1 MPTTRAMEAQFQ
13 TLLEK
18 LSKMKSELTASMN
31 ANMGEMKSEL
41 TASMNANMDE
51 LNTKLTNVNEQI
63 SANKE
68 ELKSDLKGI
77 GDKLTTMDK
86 KFEEME
92 GRIESVENKF
102 ENKFVDIENKFENK
116 FEDMESKLEAK
127 IFEKVEDV
135 SISFRSDL
143 EKLKQKVMT
152 GQGDEFKFQAPFS
165 KPSIKLSTYDGKS
178 SWQVYKTQFSIVADA
193 NQWDSQTK
201 ACQFA
206 ASLRADAADILQ
218 TLPETQRLAFD
229 ALVNALELRFGEKC
243 VKDYSRLQLKSR
255 QQKVSETLQE
265 LATDVE
271 RLSHLAFSD
280 CPTEVREVL
289 ALQHFIDGVR
299 DPEIQKALRM
309 ADLKDLKGALVFAM
323 KFEAAQQA
331 TRKDRHP
338 IRAVNESDT
347 SNSSVERLERQM
359 RSFMNRVESLMSQKA
374 DGKKTLKCWTC
385 GREGHLQRSC
395 RARQGAETNKRLP
408 EGGVGKLINDHL
420 VGRRLPDF
428 GKPHIPV
435 CQIST
440 KSTGE
445 NGIFIMGHVNELPC
459 NMIIDTGANVSI
471 IRNDLAQKLKEK
483 LIWTPPRVVLQTVTG
498 EKIDIHGKL
507 KVKIQFGDTTYQ
519 HAVYVADIAD
529 PFILGLDFLKEH
541 GFTLDFNK
549 NELRSIHE
557 EVTIFKIEHRSESI
571 RQVTANENITI
582 PPRTEI
588 IVPGYIG
595 NDKGEVLATCS
606 PVTCVC
612 KSSSLLLSNSPQQL
626 TPDLLEN
633 AELSPEQKSS
643 AERLF
648 QEFEDVFSRNSSD
661 IGHTTVTQHRIDTAD
676 HPPIKQHP
684 RRLPFAKQEEVGTLL
699 REMQENDIIEPSSSP
714 WASQSSWFKDSYPLP
729 RIDDTLDTLSGHKW
743 FSTLDLKSGYWQVEI
758 HPEDREKTAFTSGQ
772 GLWQFKVMPF
782 GLCNA
787 PATFERLMETVLK
800 GLTFE
805 ACLIYLDDVI
815 IGGRTFEEHLQNIRK
830 VLSKLSDANLKLNPS
845 KCKFFQK
852 EVNYLGHIISEEG
865 VRTDPE
871 KVSAVKNW
879 KRPENLRELRSFLGL
894 CTYYRKFV
902 KGFSNIARPLHK
914 LTESKQKFQWTKECE
929 DSFLQLKEALT
940 SSPILIYPQP
950 DKPFILDTDAS
961 NESVGAVLSQEIDGQ
976 ERVVAYWS
984 KCLSKP
990 ERNYCVT
997 RKELLAIVKAIEHF
1011 HHYLYGQKFLLRT
1024 DHASLTWLMNFRNTE
1039 GQVARWIQ
1047 RLNEYYFD
1055 IRHRK
1060 GSSHGNADAL
1070 SRRPCPENCR
1080 HCSRVETKYDYAI
1093 RQITTST
1100 ATPPDPWSDEKV
1112 REDQMA
1118 DPDIKPLIEF
1128 MESSSNKPS
1137 WQDISAY
1144 SPTTKQYWALWNSL
1158 HLRNGVLYRK
1168 FESEDGKTFRWQLVL
1183 PRSRIPEVL
1192 KELHGSP
1199 TGGHFGVMK
1208 TLHRVRERFCWGKVR
1223 ADVEQWCKSCDA
1235 CSARKGPK
1243 IRSRGKLHR
1252 YNVGAPFER
1261 IAFDILGPLP
1271 RTASGNKYL
1280 LVVMDYFTK
1289 WPEVYPIPDQEAP
1302 TVAEAVVQHWIS
1314 RYGVPLQLH
1323 SDQGRNFVSAVLKGV
1338 CELLGIDKTKT
1349 TPLHPQSDGMVERF
1363 NRTILNNLSLMVSK
1377 NQQDWDQKVPLF
1389 LLAYRS
1395 AVHETTGY
1403 SPSQMLFGRDLRLP
1417 CDLLFGRPPDTPSS
1431 PEEYVQ
1437 NLQARFED
1445 VHHLARERINLRTE
1459 KMKTRYDTKATGHQF
1474 KEGDKVWFYN
1484 PTRRKGLSP
1493 KLQSHWDGPYTILK
1507 IINDVVIRIRKST
1520 NSKPRVVHY
1529 DRLAPYYGHNS

>member
-18 LSKMKSELTASMN
+18 LTEMN

-41 TASMNANMDE
+41 TASMNANMGEMKSDLTASMNANMTEMKSE
-51 LNTKLTNVNEQI
+51 LTTNIAEVNTKLTNVNEQI

-127 IFEKVEDV
+127 IFEK
-135 SISFRSDL
+135 
-143 EKLKQKVMT
+143 
-152 GQGDEFKFQAPFS
+152 
-165 KPSIKLSTYDGKS
+165 PSIKLSTYDGKS

-201 ACQFA
+201 ACQLA

-218 TLPETQRLAFD
+218 TLPETQRLDFD

-280 CPTEVREVL
+280 CPTEPSK
-289 ALQHFIDGVR
+289 QH
-299 DPEIQKALRM
+299 E
-309 ADLKDLKGALVFAM
+309 
-323 KFEAAQQA
+323 
-331 TRKDRHP
+331 
-338 IRAVNESDT
+338 
-347 SNSSVERLERQM
+347 
-359 RSFMNRVESLMSQKA
+359 
-374 DGKKTLKCWTC
+374 
-385 GREGHLQRSC
+385 
-395 RARQGAETNKRLP
+395 
-408 EGGVGKLINDHL
+408 
-420 VGRRLPDF
+420 
-428 GKPHIPV
+428 
-435 CQIST
+435 
-440 KSTGE
+440 
-445 NGIFIMGHVNELPC
+445 
-459 NMIIDTGANVSI
+459 
-471 IRNDLAQKLKEK
+471 
-483 LIWTPPRVVLQTVTG
+483 
-498 EKIDIHGKL
+498 
-507 KVKIQFGDTTYQ
+507 
-519 HAVYVADIAD
+519 
-529 PFILGLDFLKEH
+529 
-541 GFTLDFNK
+541 
-549 NELRSIHE
+549 
-557 EVTIFKIEHRSESI
+557 
-571 RQVTANENITI
+571 
-582 PPRTEI
+582 RTEI

-595 NDKGEVLATCS
+595 NDVSFNSGLIGSAENKANGLLIASTLVDLSRKTIPVRICNVTEKSRVFQKGEVLATCS

-633 AELSPEQKSS
+633 VELSPEQKSS

-714 WASQSSWFKDSYPLP
+714 WASPIVLVRKKDGSTRFCVDYRKLNDVTKKDSYPLP
-729 RIDDTLDTLSGHKW
+729 RIDDTLNTLSGHKW

-758 HPEDREKTAFTSGQ
+758 HPEDREKQHS
-772 GLWQFKVMPF
+772 L
-782 GLCNA
+782 
-787 PATFERLMETVLK
+787 PAKDYGSSKSCR
-800 GLTFE
+800 
-805 ACLIYLDDVI
+805 
-815 IGGRTFEEHLQNIRK
+815 GRTFEEHLQNIRK

-852 EVNYLGHIISEEG
+852 EVNYLGHIISAEG

-914 LTESKQKFQWTKECE
+914 LTESKQKIQWTKESE

-1011 HHYLYGQKFLLRT
+1011 HHYLYGQKFLVRT

-1208 TLHRVRERFCWGKVR
+1208 TLHRVRERFFWGKVR
-1223 ADVEQWCKSCDA
+1223 ADVEQWCKSCDS
-1235 CSARKGPK
+1235 CSTRKGPK

-1417 CDLLFGRPPDTPSS
+1417 CDLLFGRPPNTPSS

-1445 VHHLARERINLRTE
+1445 VHNLARERINLRTE

-1529 DRLAPYYGHNS
+1529 DRLAPYYGHNY

>member
-1 MPTTRAMEAQFQ
+1 MPATRAMEAQFQ

-18 LSKMKSELTASMN
+18 LTEMKSDLTASMN

-41 TASMNANMDE
+41 TTNIAE
-51 LNTKLTNVNEQI
+51 VNTKLTNVNEQI
-63 SANKE
+63 SANMDELNNKLTANKE

-116 FEDMESKLEAK
+116 FEDMESKLDAK

-152 GQGDEFKFQAPFS
+152 GQGDEFKFQAPYS

-201 ACQFA
+201 ACQLA

-218 TLPETQRLAFD
+218 TLPETQRLDFD
-229 ALVNALELRFGEKC
+229 ALVNALELRFGEEC

-280 CPTEVREVL
+280 CPTEVREVP

-331 TRKDRHP
+331 TRKDSHP

-395 RARQGAETNKRLP
+395 RARQGAETNSASRK
-408 EGGVGKLINDHL
+408 EVSEKLING

-428 GKPHIPV
+428 GKPHFQV

-498 EKIDIHGKL
+498 KKIDIHGKL
-507 KVKIQFGDTTYQ
+507 KVKIKFGDTTYQ
-519 HAVYVADIAD
+519 HAVLQQERIT
-529 PFILGLDFLKEH
+529 FL
-541 GFTLDFNK
+541 F
-549 NELRSIHE
+549 E
-557 EVTIFKIEHRSESI
+557 EVTIFKIEHRTESI

-588 IVPGYIG
+588 IVPGYVG
-595 NDKGEVLATCS
+595 NDVSFNSGLIGSAENKANGLLIASTLVDLSRKTIPVRICNVTEKPRVFQKGEVLATCS

-714 WASQSSWFKDSYPLP
+714 WASPIVLVRKKDDSTRFCVDYRKLNDVTKKDSYPLP
-729 RIDDTLDTLSGHKW
+729 RIDHTLDTLSGHKW

-758 HPEDREKTAFTSGQ
+758 HPEDREKQHS
-772 GLWQFKVMPF
+772 L
-782 GLCNA
+782 
-787 PATFERLMETVLK
+787 PAK
-800 GLTFE
+800 DYGS
-805 ACLIYLDDVI
+805 
-815 IGGRTFEEHLQNIRK
+815 
-830 VLSKLSDANLKLNPS
+830 SKS
-845 KCKFFQK
+845 CQ
-852 EVNYLGHIISEEG
+852 G
-865 VRTDPE
+865 VRNDPE

-997 RKELLAIVKAIEHF
+997 RKELLDIVKAIEHF

-1100 ATPPDPWSDEKV
+1100 ATPPDPLSDEKV

-1118 DPDIKPLIEF
+1118 DPDINPLIEF

-1168 FESEDGKTFRWQLVL
+1168 FESEDGKTFRW
-1183 PRSRIPEVL
+1183 
-1192 KELHGSP
+1192 
-1199 TGGHFGVMK
+1199 
-1208 TLHRVRERFCWGKVR
+1208 
-1223 ADVEQWCKSCDA
+1223 
-1235 CSARKGPK
+1235 
-1243 IRSRGKLHR
+1243 
-1252 YNVGAPFER
+1252 
-1261 IAFDILGPLP
+1261 
-1271 RTASGNKYL
+1271 
-1280 LVVMDYFTK
+1280 
-1289 WPEVYPIPDQEAP
+1289 
-1302 TVAEAVVQHWIS
+1302 
-1314 RYGVPLQLH
+1314 
-1323 SDQGRNFVSAVLKGV
+1323 
-1338 CELLGIDKTKT
+1338 
-1349 TPLHPQSDGMVERF
+1349 
-1363 NRTILNNLSLMVSK
+1363 
-1377 NQQDWDQKVPLF
+1377 
-1389 LLAYRS
+1389 
-1395 AVHETTGY
+1395 
-1403 SPSQMLFGRDLRLP
+1403 
-1417 CDLLFGRPPDTPSS
+1417 
-1431 PEEYVQ
+1431 
-1437 NLQARFED
+1437 
-1445 VHHLARERINLRTE
+1445 
-1459 KMKTRYDTKATGHQF
+1459 
-1474 KEGDKVWFYN
+1474 
-1484 PTRRKGLSP
+1484 
-1493 KLQSHWDGPYTILK
+1493 
-1507 IINDVVIRIRKST
+1507 
-1520 NSKPRVVHY
+1520 
-1529 DRLAPYYGHNS
+1529 

>member
-1 MPTTRAMEAQFQ
+1 MPIW
-13 TLLEK
+13 LG
-18 LSKMKSELTASMN
+18 MN
-31 ANMGEMKSEL
+31 ANM
-41 TASMNANMDE
+41 
-51 LNTKLTNVNEQI
+51 NTKLTNVNEQI
-63 SANKE
+63 STNMDELNNKLTANKE

-102 ENKFVDIENKFENK
+102 E
-116 FEDMESKLEAK
+116 DMESKLEAK
-127 IFEKVEDV
+127 IFEKVEEV

-152 GQGDEFKFQAPFS
+152 GQGDEFKFQAPYS

-193 NQWDSQTK
+193 NQWDSHTK
-201 ACQFA
+201 ACQLA

-218 TLPETQRLAFD
+218 TLPETQRLDFD

-243 VKDYSRLQLKSR
+243 VKDYSRLQLK
-255 QQKVSETLQE
+255 
-265 LATDVE
+265 A
-271 RLSHLAFSD
+271 
-280 CPTEVREVL
+280 
-289 ALQHFIDGVR
+289 
-299 DPEIQKALRM
+299 
-309 ADLKDLKGALVFAM
+309 
-323 KFEAAQQA
+323 
-331 TRKDRHP
+331 
-338 IRAVNESDT
+338 
-347 SNSSVERLERQM
+347 
-359 RSFMNRVESLMSQKA
+359 
-374 DGKKTLKCWTC
+374 
-385 GREGHLQRSC
+385 
-395 RARQGAETNKRLP
+395 
-408 EGGVGKLINDHL
+408 
-420 VGRRLPDF
+420 
-428 GKPHIPV
+428 
-435 CQIST
+435 
-440 KSTGE
+440 
-445 NGIFIMGHVNELPC
+445 
-459 NMIIDTGANVSI
+459 
-471 IRNDLAQKLKEK
+471 
-483 LIWTPPRVVLQTVTG
+483 
-498 EKIDIHGKL
+498 
-507 KVKIQFGDTTYQ
+507 
-519 HAVYVADIAD
+519 
-529 PFILGLDFLKEH
+529 
-541 GFTLDFNK
+541 
-549 NELRSIHE
+549 
-557 EVTIFKIEHRSESI
+557 
-571 RQVTANENITI
+571 
-582 PPRTEI
+582 
-588 IVPGYIG
+588 
-595 NDKGEVLATCS
+595 
-606 PVTCVC
+606 
-612 KSSSLLLSNSPQQL
+612 
-626 TPDLLEN
+626 
-633 AELSPEQKSS
+633 
-643 AERLF
+643 
-648 QEFEDVFSRNSSD
+648 
-661 IGHTTVTQHRIDTAD
+661 
-676 HPPIKQHP
+676 
-684 RRLPFAKQEEVGTLL
+684 
-699 REMQENDIIEPSSSP
+699 
-714 WASQSSWFKDSYPLP
+714 
-729 RIDDTLDTLSGHKW
+729 
-743 FSTLDLKSGYWQVEI
+743 
-758 HPEDREKTAFTSGQ
+758 
-772 GLWQFKVMPF
+772 
-782 GLCNA
+782 
-787 PATFERLMETVLK
+787 
-800 GLTFE
+800 
-805 ACLIYLDDVI
+805 
-815 IGGRTFEEHLQNIRK
+815 
-830 VLSKLSDANLKLNPS
+830 
-845 KCKFFQK
+845 
-852 EVNYLGHIISEEG
+852 
-865 VRTDPE
+865 
-871 KVSAVKNW
+871 
-879 KRPENLRELRSFLGL
+879 
-894 CTYYRKFV
+894 V

-1144 SPTTKQYWALWNSL
+1144 SPTTKQYWALWSSL

-1208 TLHRVRERFCWGKVR
+1208 TLHRVRERFFWGKVR

-1363 NRTILNNLSLMVSK
+1363 NRTTLNNLSLMVSK

-1445 VHHLARERINLRTE
+1445 VHNLARERINLRTE

>member
-1 MPTTRAMEAQFQ
+1 MEAQFQ

-18 LSKMKSELTASMN
+18 LT
-31 ANMGEMKSEL
+31 EMKSDL
-41 TASMNANMDE
+41 TAE
-51 LNTKLTNVNEQI
+51 VNTKLTNVNEQI
-63 SANKE
+63 SANMDELNNKLTVNKE

-77 GDKLTTMDK
+77 GDKLTPMDK

-116 FEDMESKLEAK
+116 FEDMESKLDAK

-152 GQGDEFKFQAPFS
+152 GQGDEFKFQAPYS

-201 ACQFA
+201 TCQLA

-218 TLPETQRLAFD
+218 TLPETQRLDFD

-289 ALQHFIDGVR
+289 VLQHFIDGVR

-323 KFEAAQQA
+323 KFEAAQHA

-347 SNSSVERLERQM
+347 SNSNVEQLERQM

-385 GREGHLQRSC
+385 GREEHLQRSC
-395 RARQGAETNKRLP
+395 RTRQGAETNSVSRK
-408 EGGVGKLINDHL
+408 EVSEKLINGHL

-428 GKPHIPV
+428 GKPHFQV

-471 IRNDLAQKLKEK
+471 IPNDLAQKVKRETYLD
-483 LIWTPPRVVLQTVTG
+483 PAPRGAT
-498 EKIDIHGKL
+498 DH
-507 KVKIQFGDTTYQ
+507 
-519 HAVYVADIAD
+519 IAD

-557 EVTIFKIEHRSESI
+557 EVTIFKIEHRTESI

-595 NDKGEVLATCS
+595 NDVSFNSGLIGSAENKANGLLIASTLVDLSRKTIPVRICNVTEKPRVFQKGELLATCS

-643 AERLF
+643 AERLL

-714 WASQSSWFKDSYPLP
+714 WASPIVLVRKKDGSTRFCVDYRKLNDVTKKDSYPLP

-743 FSTLDLKSGYWQVEI
+743 FSTLDLRSGYWQVEI
-758 HPEDREKTAFTSGQ
+758 HPEDREKNSIHFRPRTMAVQSHAVRALQCTSY
-772 GLWQFKVMPF
+772 FR
-782 GLCNA
+782 A
-787 PATFERLMETVLK
+787 PDGDRAK
-800 GLTFE
+800 G
-805 ACLIYLDDVI
+805 
-815 IGGRTFEEHLQNIRK
+815 
-830 VLSKLSDANLKLNPS
+830 DANLKLNPS

-852 EVNYLGHIISEEG
+852 EVNYLGHIISAEG

-879 KRPENLRELRSFLGL
+879 KRPENLRERRSFLGL

-929 DSFLQLKEALT
+929 DSFLQLKEVLT

-984 KCLSKP
+984 KCLSKT

-1070 SRRPCPENCR
+1070 SRRPCPENRR
-1080 HCSRVETKYDYAI
+1080 HCSRAETKYDYAI

-1183 PRSRIPEVL
+1183 PQSRIPEVL

-1208 TLHRVRERFCWGKVR
+1208 TLHRVRERFFWGKVR

-1363 NRTILNNLSLMVSK
+1363 SRTILNNLSLIVSK

-1389 LLAYRS
+1389 LLAYCS

-1445 VHHLARERINLRTE
+1445 VHNLARERINLRTE

>member
-18 LSKMKSELTASMN
+18 LAEMKSDLTSMN

-51 LNTKLTNVNEQI
+51 LNNKLT
-63 SANKE
+63 ANKE

-116 FEDMESKLEAK
+116 FEDMESKLE
-127 IFEKVEDV
+127 
-135 SISFRSDL
+135 
-143 EKLKQKVMT
+143 KLKQKVMT
-152 GQGDEFKFQAPFS
+152 GQGDEFKFQAPYS

-201 ACQFA
+201 ACQLA

-218 TLPETQRLAFD
+218 TLPETQRLDID

-359 RSFMNRVESLMSQKA
+359 RSFLNRVESLMSQKA

-395 RARQGAETNKRLP
+395 RARQGAETN
-408 EGGVGKLINDHL
+408 
-420 VGRRLPDF
+420 
-428 GKPHIPV
+428 
-435 CQIST
+435 SA
-440 KSTGE
+440 S
-445 NGIFIMGHVNELPC
+445 
-459 NMIIDTGANVSI
+459 
-471 IRNDLAQKLKEK
+471 QKE
-483 LIWTPPRVVLQTVTG
+483 
-498 EKIDIHGKL
+498 IDIHGKL
-507 KVKIQFGDTTYQ
+507 KVKIKFGDATYQ

-571 RQVTANENITI
+571 RQ
-582 PPRTEI
+582 
-588 IVPGYIG
+588 
-595 NDKGEVLATCS
+595 KGEVLATCS

-633 AELSPEQKSS
+633 AELAPEQKSS

-684 RRLPFAKQEEVGTLL
+684 RRLPFAKQEEVETLL

-714 WASQSSWFKDSYPLP
+714 WASPIVLVRKKDGSTRFCVDYRKLNDVTKKDSYPLP

-758 HPEDREKTAFTSGQ
+758 HPEDREKQHS
-772 GLWQFKVMPF
+772 L
-782 GLCNA
+782 
-787 PATFERLMETVLK
+787 PAKDYGSSKSCR
-800 GLTFE
+800 
-805 ACLIYLDDVI
+805 
-815 IGGRTFEEHLQNIRK
+815 GRTFEEHLQNIRK

-852 EVNYLGHIISEEG
+852 EVNYLGHIISAEG

-1137 WQDISAY
+1137 WQDMSAY

-1208 TLHRVRERFCWGKVR
+1208 TLHRVRERFFWGKVR

-1280 LVVMDYFTK
+1280 LVVIDFFTK

-1323 SDQGRNFVSAVLKGV
+1323 SDQGRNFVSAVLKGSV
-1338 CELLGIDKTKT
+1338 NYSELTRPRPHLCT
-1349 TPLHPQSDGMVERF
+1349 H
-1363 NRTILNNLSLMVSK
+1363 
-1377 NQQDWDQKVPLF
+1377 
-1389 LLAYRS
+1389 
-1395 AVHETTGY
+1395 
-1403 SPSQMLFGRDLRLP
+1403 SQMAWWRGLIV
-1417 CDLLFGRPPDTPSS
+1417 PS
-1431 PEEYVQ
+1431 
-1437 NLQARFED
+1437 
-1445 VHHLARERINLRTE
+1445 
-1459 KMKTRYDTKATGHQF
+1459 
-1474 KEGDKVWFYN
+1474 
-1484 PTRRKGLSP
+1484 
-1493 KLQSHWDGPYTILK
+1493 
-1507 IINDVVIRIRKST
+1507 
-1520 NSKPRVVHY
+1520 
-1529 DRLAPYYGHNS
+1529 

>member
-1 MPTTRAMEAQFQ
+1 
-13 TLLEK
+13 
-18 LSKMKSELTASMN
+18 
-31 ANMGEMKSEL
+31 
-41 TASMNANMDE
+41 
-51 LNTKLTNVNEQI
+51 
-63 SANKE
+63 
-68 ELKSDLKGI
+68 
-77 GDKLTTMDK
+77 
-86 KFEEME
+86 
-92 GRIESVENKF
+92 
-102 ENKFVDIENKFENK
+102 
-116 FEDMESKLEAK
+116 
-127 IFEKVEDV
+127 
-135 SISFRSDL
+135 
-143 EKLKQKVMT
+143 
-152 GQGDEFKFQAPFS
+152 
-165 KPSIKLSTYDGKS
+165 
-178 SWQVYKTQFSIVADA
+178 
-193 NQWDSQTK
+193 
-201 ACQFA
+201 
-206 ASLRADAADILQ
+206 
-218 TLPETQRLAFD
+218 
-229 ALVNALELRFGEKC
+229 
-243 VKDYSRLQLKSR
+243 
-255 QQKVSETLQE
+255 
-265 LATDVE
+265 
-271 RLSHLAFSD
+271 
-280 CPTEVREVL
+280 
-289 ALQHFIDGVR
+289 
-299 DPEIQKALRM
+299 
-309 ADLKDLKGALVFAM
+309 
-323 KFEAAQQA
+323 
-331 TRKDRHP
+331 
-338 IRAVNESDT
+338 
-347 SNSSVERLERQM
+347 
-359 RSFMNRVESLMSQKA
+359 
-374 DGKKTLKCWTC
+374 
-385 GREGHLQRSC
+385 
-395 RARQGAETNKRLP
+395 
-408 EGGVGKLINDHL
+408 
-420 VGRRLPDF
+420 
-428 GKPHIPV
+428 
-435 CQIST
+435 
-440 KSTGE
+440 
-445 NGIFIMGHVNELPC
+445 
-459 NMIIDTGANVSI
+459 MIIDTGANVST

-557 EVTIFKIEHRSESI
+557 EVTIFKIKHLFDRK
-571 RQVTANENITI
+571 TI
-582 PPRTEI
+582 PVRICNVTEKPR
-588 IVPGYIG
+588 VFQ
-595 NDKGEVLATCS
+595 KGELLASCS

-714 WASQSSWFKDSYPLP
+714 WASPIVLVRKKDGSTRFCVDYRKLNDVTKKDSYPLP

-815 IGGRTFEEHLQNIRK
+815 IGGQ
-830 VLSKLSDANLKLNPS
+830 
-845 KCKFFQK
+845 
-852 EVNYLGHIISEEG
+852 G

-1080 HCSRVETKYDYAI
+1080 HCSRIETKYDYAI

-1208 TLHRVRERFCWGKVR
+1208 TLHRVRERFFWGKVR

-1235 CSARKGPK
+1235 CAARKGPK
-1243 IRSRGKLHR
+1243 IRSRGSCIATMLEHPS
-1252 YNVGAPFER
+1252 NVSLSISWDLCQGLR
-1261 IAFDILGPLP
+1261 L
-1271 RTASGNKYL
+1271 
-1280 LVVMDYFTK
+1280 
-1289 WPEVYPIPDQEAP
+1289 EAP

-1323 SDQGRNFVSAVLKGV
+1323 SDQGRNFISAVLKGV

-1403 SPSQMLFGRDLRLP
+1403 SPSQMLFDRDLRLP

-1445 VHHLARERINLRTE
+1445 VHNLARERINLRTE

>member
-18 LSKMKSELTASMN
+18 LTEMKSDLTASMN

-41 TASMNANMDE
+41 TASMNANMGE
-51 LNTKLTNVNEQI
+51 VNTKLTNVNEQI
-63 SANKE
+63 SANMDELNNKLTANKE

-102 ENKFVDIENKFENK
+102 E
-116 FEDMESKLEAK
+116 DMESKLEAK
-127 IFEKVEDV
+127 IFEKVEEV

-152 GQGDEFKFQAPFS
+152 GQGDEFKFQAPYS

-201 ACQFA
+201 ACQLA

-218 TLPETQRLAFD
+218 TLPETQRLDFD

-408 EGGVGKLINDHL
+408 EGGVGKLINGHL

-428 GKPHIPV
+428 GKPHFPV

-459 NMIIDTGANVSI
+459 NKIIDTGANVSI

-498 EKIDIHGKL
+498 EKINIHGKL
-507 KVKIQFGDTTYQ
+507 KVKIRFGDTTYQ

-557 EVTIFKIEHRSESI
+557 EVTIFKIKHRTESI

-595 NDKGEVLATCS
+595 NDVSFNSGLIGSAENKANGLLIASTLVDLSRKTIPVRICNVTEKPRVFQKGEVLATCS

-633 AELSPEQKSS
+633 AELSPEQKKL
-643 AERLF
+643 R
-648 QEFEDVFSRNSSD
+648 RK
-661 IGHTTVTQHRIDTAD
+661 TV
-676 HPPIKQHP
+676 
-684 RRLPFAKQEEVGTLL
+684 
-699 REMQENDIIEPSSSP
+699 
-714 WASQSSWFKDSYPLP
+714 P
-729 RIDDTLDTLSGHKW
+729 RI
-743 FSTLDLKSGYWQVEI
+743 
-758 HPEDREKTAFTSGQ
+758 
-772 GLWQFKVMPF
+772 
-782 GLCNA
+782 
-787 PATFERLMETVLK
+787 
-800 GLTFE
+800 
-805 ACLIYLDDVI
+805 
-815 IGGRTFEEHLQNIRK
+815 
-830 VLSKLSDANLKLNPS
+830 
-845 KCKFFQK
+845 
-852 EVNYLGHIISEEG
+852 
-865 VRTDPE
+865 
-871 KVSAVKNW
+871 
-879 KRPENLRELRSFLGL
+879 
-894 CTYYRKFV
+894 
-902 KGFSNIARPLHK
+902 
-914 LTESKQKFQWTKECE
+914 
-929 DSFLQLKEALT
+929 
-940 SSPILIYPQP
+940 
-950 DKPFILDTDAS
+950 
-961 NESVGAVLSQEIDGQ
+961 
-976 ERVVAYWS
+976 
-984 KCLSKP
+984 
-990 ERNYCVT
+990 
-997 RKELLAIVKAIEHF
+997 
-1011 HHYLYGQKFLLRT
+1011 
-1024 DHASLTWLMNFRNTE
+1024 
-1039 GQVARWIQ
+1039 
-1047 RLNEYYFD
+1047 
-1055 IRHRK
+1055 
-1060 GSSHGNADAL
+1060 
-1070 SRRPCPENCR
+1070 
-1080 HCSRVETKYDYAI
+1080 
-1093 RQITTST
+1093 
-1100 ATPPDPWSDEKV
+1100 
-1112 REDQMA
+1112 
-1118 DPDIKPLIEF
+1118 
-1128 MESSSNKPS
+1128 
-1137 WQDISAY
+1137 
-1144 SPTTKQYWALWNSL
+1144 
-1158 HLRNGVLYRK
+1158 
-1168 FESEDGKTFRWQLVL
+1168 
-1183 PRSRIPEVL
+1183 
-1192 KELHGSP
+1192 
-1199 TGGHFGVMK
+1199 
-1208 TLHRVRERFCWGKVR
+1208 
-1223 ADVEQWCKSCDA
+1223 
-1235 CSARKGPK
+1235 
-1243 IRSRGKLHR
+1243 
-1252 YNVGAPFER
+1252 
-1261 IAFDILGPLP
+1261 
-1271 RTASGNKYL
+1271 
-1280 LVVMDYFTK
+1280 
-1289 WPEVYPIPDQEAP
+1289 
-1302 TVAEAVVQHWIS
+1302 
-1314 RYGVPLQLH
+1314 
-1323 SDQGRNFVSAVLKGV
+1323 
-1338 CELLGIDKTKT
+1338 
-1349 TPLHPQSDGMVERF
+1349 
-1363 NRTILNNLSLMVSK
+1363 
-1377 NQQDWDQKVPLF
+1377 
-1389 LLAYRS
+1389 
-1395 AVHETTGY
+1395 
-1403 SPSQMLFGRDLRLP
+1403 
-1417 CDLLFGRPPDTPSS
+1417 
-1431 PEEYVQ
+1431 
-1437 NLQARFED
+1437 
-1445 VHHLARERINLRTE
+1445 
-1459 KMKTRYDTKATGHQF
+1459 
-1474 KEGDKVWFYN
+1474 
-1484 PTRRKGLSP
+1484 
-1493 KLQSHWDGPYTILK
+1493 
-1507 IINDVVIRIRKST
+1507 
-1520 NSKPRVVHY
+1520 
-1529 DRLAPYYGHNS
+1529 

>member
-1 MPTTRAMEAQFQ
+1 
-13 TLLEK
+13 
-18 LSKMKSELTASMN
+18 
-31 ANMGEMKSEL
+31 
-41 TASMNANMDE
+41 
-51 LNTKLTNVNEQI
+51 
-63 SANKE
+63 
-68 ELKSDLKGI
+68 
-77 GDKLTTMDK
+77 
-86 KFEEME
+86 
-92 GRIESVENKF
+92 
-102 ENKFVDIENKFENK
+102 
-116 FEDMESKLEAK
+116 
-127 IFEKVEDV
+127 
-135 SISFRSDL
+135 
-143 EKLKQKVMT
+143 
-152 GQGDEFKFQAPFS
+152 
-165 KPSIKLSTYDGKS
+165 
-178 SWQVYKTQFSIVADA
+178 
-193 NQWDSQTK
+193 
-201 ACQFA
+201 
-206 ASLRADAADILQ
+206 
-218 TLPETQRLAFD
+218 
-229 ALVNALELRFGEKC
+229 
-243 VKDYSRLQLKSR
+243 
-255 QQKVSETLQE
+255 
-265 LATDVE
+265 
-271 RLSHLAFSD
+271 
-280 CPTEVREVL
+280 
-289 ALQHFIDGVR
+289 
-299 DPEIQKALRM
+299 
-309 ADLKDLKGALVFAM
+309 
-323 KFEAAQQA
+323 
-331 TRKDRHP
+331 
-338 IRAVNESDT
+338 
-347 SNSSVERLERQM
+347 
-359 RSFMNRVESLMSQKA
+359 
-374 DGKKTLKCWTC
+374 
-385 GREGHLQRSC
+385 
-395 RARQGAETNKRLP
+395 
-408 EGGVGKLINDHL
+408 
-420 VGRRLPDF
+420 
-428 GKPHIPV
+428 
-435 CQIST
+435 
-440 KSTGE
+440 
-445 NGIFIMGHVNELPC
+445 MGHVNELPC

-507 KVKIQFGDTTYQ
+507 K
-519 HAVYVADIAD
+519 
-529 PFILGLDFLKEH
+529 
-541 GFTLDFNK
+541 

-557 EVTIFKIEHRSESI
+557 EVTIFKIEHRAESI

-595 NDKGEVLATCS
+595 NDVSFNSGLIGSAENKANGLLIASTLVDLSRKTIPVRIFNVTEKPRVFQKGEVLATCS

-612 KSSSLLLSNSPQQL
+612 KSSSLLLSNSPQEL

-714 WASQSSWFKDSYPLP
+714 WASPIVLVRKKEGSTRFCVDYRKLNDVTKKDSYPLP

-787 PATFERLMETVLK
+787 PATFEPLMETVLK

-815 IGGRTFEEHLQNIRK
+815 RGGRTFEEHLQNIWK
-830 VLSKLSDANLKLNPS
+830 VLSKLSDANLKLNRS

-852 EVNYLGHIISEEG
+852 EVNYLGHIISAEG

-990 ERNYCVT
+990 KRNYCVT

-1080 HCSRVETKYDYAI
+1080 HCSRLETKYDYAI

-1118 DPDIKPLIEF
+1118 DPDIKPL
-1128 MESSSNKPS
+1128 
-1137 WQDISAY
+1137 
-1144 SPTTKQYWALWNSL
+1144 
-1158 HLRNGVLYRK
+1158 
-1168 FESEDGKTFRWQLVL
+1168 
-1183 PRSRIPEVL
+1183 
-1192 KELHGSP
+1192 
-1199 TGGHFGVMK
+1199 
-1208 TLHRVRERFCWGKVR
+1208 
-1223 ADVEQWCKSCDA
+1223 
-1235 CSARKGPK
+1235 
-1243 IRSRGKLHR
+1243 
-1252 YNVGAPFER
+1252 
-1261 IAFDILGPLP
+1261 
-1271 RTASGNKYL
+1271 
-1280 LVVMDYFTK
+1280 
-1289 WPEVYPIPDQEAP
+1289 
-1302 TVAEAVVQHWIS
+1302 
-1314 RYGVPLQLH
+1314 
-1323 SDQGRNFVSAVLKGV
+1323 
-1338 CELLGIDKTKT
+1338 
-1349 TPLHPQSDGMVERF
+1349 
-1363 NRTILNNLSLMVSK
+1363 
-1377 NQQDWDQKVPLF
+1377 
-1389 LLAYRS
+1389 
-1395 AVHETTGY
+1395 
-1403 SPSQMLFGRDLRLP
+1403 
-1417 CDLLFGRPPDTPSS
+1417 
-1431 PEEYVQ
+1431 
-1437 NLQARFED
+1437 
-1445 VHHLARERINLRTE
+1445 
-1459 KMKTRYDTKATGHQF
+1459 
-1474 KEGDKVWFYN
+1474 
-1484 PTRRKGLSP
+1484 
-1493 KLQSHWDGPYTILK
+1493 
-1507 IINDVVIRIRKST
+1507 
-1520 NSKPRVVHY
+1520 
-1529 DRLAPYYGHNS
+1529 

>member
-18 LSKMKSELTASMN
+18 LTASMN
-31 ANMGEMKSEL
+31 ANMGEMKSELTGMNANMGEMKSDLTKMKSEL

-127 IFEKVEDV
+127 IFEKLEDV

-152 GQGDEFKFQAPFS
+152 GQGDEFKFQAPYS

-178 SWQVYKTQFSIVADA
+178 SWQVYKTQFSIVADV

-201 ACQFA
+201 ACQLA

-218 TLPETQRLAFD
+218 TLPETQRLDID

-289 ALQHFIDGVR
+289 ALQHFVDGVR

-440 KSTGE
+440 KST
-445 NGIFIMGHVNELPC
+445 
-459 NMIIDTGANVSI
+459 D
-471 IRNDLAQKLKEK
+471 RD
-483 LIWTPPRVVLQTVTG
+483 G

-507 KVKIQFGDTTYQ
+507 KVKIKFGDATYQ

-557 EVTIFKIEHRSESI
+557 EVTIFKIEHSFDASGPF
-571 RQVTANENITI
+571 QKNY
-582 PPRTEI
+582 
-588 IVPGYIG
+588 PGK
-595 NDKGEVLATCS
+595 NLQRNRKSRVFQKGEVLATCS

-633 AELSPEQKSS
+633 VELSPEQKSS

-714 WASQSSWFKDSYPLP
+714 WASPIVLVRKKDGSTRFCVDYRKLNDVTKKDSYPLP

-758 HPEDREKTAFTSGQ
+758 HPEDREKQHS
-772 GLWQFKVMPF
+772 L
-782 GLCNA
+782 
-787 PATFERLMETVLK
+787 PAKDYGSSKSCR
-800 GLTFE
+800 
-805 ACLIYLDDVI
+805 
-815 IGGRTFEEHLQNIRK
+815 GRTFEEHLQNIRK

-852 EVNYLGHIISEEG
+852 EVNYLGHIISAEG

-1158 HLRNGVLYRK
+1158 HLKNGVLYRK

-1271 RTASGNKYL
+1271 RTASGNKYQ
-1280 LVVMDYFTK
+1280 LVVIDYFTK

>member
-1 MPTTRAMEAQFQ
+1 MT
-13 TLLEK
+13 
-18 LSKMKSELTASMN
+18 
-31 ANMGEMKSEL
+31 
-41 TASMNANMDE
+41 
-51 LNTKLTNVNEQI
+51 
-63 SANKE
+63 ANKE

-116 FEDMESKLEAK
+116 FEDMESKLE
-127 IFEKVEDV
+127 
-135 SISFRSDL
+135 
-143 EKLKQKVMT
+143 KLKQKVMT
-152 GQGDEFKFQAPFS
+152 GQGDEFKFQAPYS

-201 ACQFA
+201 ACQLA

-218 TLPETQRLAFD
+218 TLPETQRLDFD

-359 RSFMNRVESLMSQKA
+359 RSFLNRVESLMSQKA

-557 EVTIFKIEHRSESI
+557 EVTIFKIEHRTESI
-571 RQVTANENITI
+571 RQ
-582 PPRTEI
+582 
-588 IVPGYIG
+588 
-595 NDKGEVLATCS
+595 KGEVLATCS

-714 WASQSSWFKDSYPLP
+714 WASQSSWFVRK
-729 RIDDTLDTLSGHKW
+729 
-743 FSTLDLKSGYWQVEI
+743 
-758 HPEDREKTAFTSGQ
+758 
-772 GLWQFKVMPF
+772 M
-782 GLCNA
+782 A
-787 PATFERLMETVLK
+787 PQDFAWT
-800 GLTFE
+800 
-805 ACLIYLDDVI
+805 I
-815 IGGRTFEEHLQNIRK
+815 
-830 VLSKLSDANLKLNPS
+830 
-845 KCKFFQK
+845 
-852 EVNYLGHIISEEG
+852 
-865 VRTDPE
+865 
-871 KVSAVKNW
+871 
-879 KRPENLRELRSFLGL
+879 ENL
-894 CTYYRKFV
+894 
-902 KGFSNIARPLHK
+902 
-914 LTESKQKFQWTKECE
+914 
-929 DSFLQLKEALT
+929 
-940 SSPILIYPQP
+940 
-950 DKPFILDTDAS
+950 
-961 NESVGAVLSQEIDGQ
+961 
-976 ERVVAYWS
+976 
-984 KCLSKP
+984 
-990 ERNYCVT
+990 
-997 RKELLAIVKAIEHF
+997 
-1011 HHYLYGQKFLLRT
+1011 
-1024 DHASLTWLMNFRNTE
+1024 
-1039 GQVARWIQ
+1039 
-1047 RLNEYYFD
+1047 
-1055 IRHRK
+1055 
-1060 GSSHGNADAL
+1060 
-1070 SRRPCPENCR
+1070 
-1080 HCSRVETKYDYAI
+1080 
-1093 RQITTST
+1093 TTSPRRT
-1100 ATPPDPWSDEKV
+1100 AT
-1112 REDQMA
+1112 
-1118 DPDIKPLIEF
+1118 LF
-1128 MESSSNKPS
+1128 
-1137 WQDISAY
+1137 
-1144 SPTTKQYWALWNSL
+1144 
-1158 HLRNGVLYRK
+1158 
-1168 FESEDGKTFRWQLVL
+1168 
-1183 PRSRIPEVL
+1183 
-1192 KELHGSP
+1192 
-1199 TGGHFGVMK
+1199 
-1208 TLHRVRERFCWGKVR
+1208 
-1223 ADVEQWCKSCDA
+1223 
-1235 CSARKGPK
+1235 
-1243 IRSRGKLHR
+1243 
-1252 YNVGAPFER
+1252 
-1261 IAFDILGPLP
+1261 
-1271 RTASGNKYL
+1271 
-1280 LVVMDYFTK
+1280 
-1289 WPEVYPIPDQEAP
+1289 
-1302 TVAEAVVQHWIS
+1302 
-1314 RYGVPLQLH
+1314 
-1323 SDQGRNFVSAVLKGV
+1323 QG
-1338 CELLGIDKTKT
+1338 
-1349 TPLHPQSDGMVERF
+1349 
-1363 NRTILNNLSLMVSK
+1363 
-1377 NQQDWDQKVPLF
+1377 
-1389 LLAYRS
+1389 
-1395 AVHETTGY
+1395 
-1403 SPSQMLFGRDLRLP
+1403 
-1417 CDLLFGRPPDTPSS
+1417 
-1431 PEEYVQ
+1431 
-1437 NLQARFED
+1437 
-1445 VHHLARERINLRTE
+1445 
-1459 KMKTRYDTKATGHQF
+1459 
-1474 KEGDKVWFYN
+1474 
-1484 PTRRKGLSP
+1484 
-1493 KLQSHWDGPYTILK
+1493 
-1507 IINDVVIRIRKST
+1507 
-1520 NSKPRVVHY
+1520 
-1529 DRLAPYYGHNS
+1529 